1 MAIDVVDL
9 NHFYASSLGQV
20 ARRVIRRK
28 VRSLWGDV
36 TGLNVL
42 ALGYATPFVRP
53 FRDEAQRTV
62 ALMPAQQGVLRWP
75 DDGPA
80 LAALIDETALPLK
93 DSSFER
99 ILVVHGIEHAENVR
113 QLMRELWRVLTPE
126 GRLLIVVPG
135 RRSYWAASE
144 RTPFGQGQPYSR
156 GQITRLVQ
164 DCMFVPARPQG
175 ALYVPPLP
183 WRFFLR
189 SAMGWE
195 RVGATLFPATSGAI
209 LIEAT
214 KRVYAAIP
222 TGRKKRVLVPAQAVP
237 MAAAGS
243 AACREPETELASR
256 LIDPTPRTI
265 MSDIQQ
271 S

>member
-9 NHFYASSLGQV
+9 NHFYASPLGQV

-28 VRSLWGDV
+28 VRTLWSDV
-36 TGLNVL
+36 SGLDVL
-42 ALGYATPFVRP
+42 ALGYATPFLRP
-53 FRDEAQRTV
+53 FRDEARRTV

-75 DDGPA
+75 DEGPA
-80 LAALIDETALPLK
+80 LASLIDETALPLK
-93 DSSFER
+93 DSSFDR
-99 ILVVHGIEHAENVR
+99 ILVVHAVEHSENVR
-113 QLMRELWRVLTPE
+113 HLMRELWRVLTPE
-126 GRLLIVVPG
+126 GRLMIVVPG

-144 RTPFGQGQPYSR
+144 KTPFGHGQPFSR

-164 DCMFVPARPQG
+164 DCMFVPAKPQG

-195 RVGATLFPATSGAI
+195 RIGDTLFPATCGAI
-209 LIEAT
+209 FIEAT

-222 TGRKKRVLVPAQAVP
+222 TGRKKRALVPANAVP
-237 MAAAGS
+237 MTEGAYAELRAPHDVQGGAG
-243 AACREPETELASR
+243 
-256 LIDPTPRTI
+256 
-265 MSDIQQ
+265 
-271 S
+271 

>member
-9 NHFYASSLGQV
+9 NHFYASPLGQV

-28 VRSLWGDV
+28 VRTLWDDV
-36 TGLNVL
+36 SGLDVL
-42 ALGYATPFVRP
+42 ALGYATPFLRP
-53 FRDEAQRTV
+53 FREEARRTV

-75 DDGPA
+75 DEGPA
-80 LAALIDETALPLK
+80 LASLVDETALPLK
-93 DSSFER
+93 DSSFDR
-99 ILVVHGIEHAENVR
+99 IIVVHAIEHAENVR
-113 QLMRELWRVLTPE
+113 HLMRELWRVLTPE

-144 RTPFGQGQPYSR
+144 RTPFGQGQPFSR

-164 DCMFVPARPQG
+164 DCMFVPSKPQG

-195 RVGATLFPATSGAI
+195 RIGETLFPATCGAI
-209 LIEAT
+209 LLEAT

-222 TGRKKRVLVPAQAVP
+222 TGRKKRVLVPASAVP
-237 MAAAGS
+237 MAEAAPS
-243 AACREPETELASR
+243 ALRAHRDAVGGGG
-256 LIDPTPRTI
+256 
-265 MSDIQQ
+265 
-271 S
+271 

>member
-9 NHFYASSLGQV
+9 NHFYASPLGQV

-28 VRSLWGDV
+28 VRSIWSDV
-36 TGLNVL
+36 TGMNVL
-42 ALGYATPFVRP
+42 ALGYATPFLRP
-53 FRDEAQRTV
+53 FREEARRTV
-62 ALMPAQQGVLRWP
+62 ALMPAHQGVLRWP
-75 DDGPA
+75 DEGPA
-80 LAALIDETALPLK
+80 LASLVDETVLPLK

-99 ILVVHGIEHAENVR
+99 ILVVHAVEHTEYIR
-113 QLMRELWRVLTPE
+113 QMMRELWRVLTPE
-126 GRLLIVVPG
+126 GRILIVVPD
-135 RRSYWAASE
+135 RRSPWAASE
-144 RTPFGQGQPYSR
+144 KTPFGHGEPFSR

-164 DCMFVPARPQG
+164 DCMFVPAKPLG

-195 RVGATLFPATSGAI
+195 RVGSALFPATGGAI

-222 TGRKKRVLVPAQAVP
+222 TGRKKRVLVPAQVTSLEHDPQKWEAVL
-237 MAAAGS
+237 
-243 AACREPETELASR
+243 RKDHAS
-256 LIDPTPRTI
+256 TKG
-265 MSDIQQ
+265 
-271 S
+271 